1 MTAYGIPGTNT
12 QTITGGGTEPGYVA
26 MKYERPTM
34 DHLAKADGTWEL
46 SAARL
51 MQMAKIRLN
60 DDFEAAMADL
70 QKPWPD
76 AEAQT
81 WTFQAEEARQ
91 WIAAPADAKPATP
104 FLSSLHAQREAL
116 GWEGALEDLVKR
128 VIHNTTVYTAA
139 TASLIGRRHVA
150 EAAIEAAEDPST
162 VTWDF
167 NLTEPVEG

>member
-1 MTAYGIPGTNT
+1 MIEMKYFKAGGLVRAFRADGSEDAFIPQGA
-12 QTITGGGTEPGYVA
+12 VA
-26 MKYERPTM
+26 MTPDEIQV
-34 DHLAKADGTWEL
+34 HLNPPVTKSEIVAK
-46 SAARL
+46 
-51 MQMAKIRLN
+51 LN
-60 DDFEAAMADL
+60 LEFSTAMADL

-104 FLSSLHAQREAL
+104 FLSSLHAQRDAL
-116 GWEGALEDLVKR
+116 GWEGTLEDLVKR

-150 EAAIEAAEDPST
+150 EAAIEAAEDPAS

>member
-1 MTAYGIPGTNT
+1 MNILSVIGTNS
-12 QTITGGGTEPGYVA
+12 QIIEDSEPTAGWVK
-26 MKYERPTM
+26 MKSERPTM
-34 DHLAKADGTWEL
+34 DHLAKAGGTWEL

-51 MQMAKIRLN
+51 RQTAKARLN

-116 GWEGALEDLVKR
+116 GWEGTLEDLVKR

-150 EAAIEAAEDPST
+150 EAAIKVAEDPAS

-167 NLTEPVEG
+167 NLSEPAEG

>member
-1 MTAYGIPGTNT
+1 
-12 QTITGGGTEPGYVA
+12 
-26 MKYERPTM
+26 
-34 DHLAKADGTWEL
+34 
-46 SAARL
+46 
-51 MQMAKIRLN
+51 
-60 DDFEAAMADL
+60 MADL

-116 GWEGALEDLVKR
+116 GWEGTLEDLVKR
-128 VIHNTTVYTAA
+128 GIHNTTVYTAA

-150 EAAIEAAEDPST
+150 KAAIEAAEDPES

-167 NLTEPVEG
+167 NLTEPAEG